1 MNLLFKLNLVSD
13 VSVVVD
19 TSGELFGYKLH
30 VFNRV
35 VILEIMMI
43 MKIIM
48 MMMMK
53 IIVTTSY
60 YFFPSVKNLAL
71 DKQATACQL
80 SVVQSS

>member
-19 TSGELFGYKLH
+19 ISGELFGYQLR

-35 VILEIMMI
+35 VVLEIIMI

-48 MMMMK
+48 MVMMK
-53 IIVTTSY
+53 IIVTTSD

-71 DKQATACQL
+71 YKQATACQL

>member
-48 MMMMK
+48 MMMK

-60 YFFPSVKNLAL
+60 YFFPSVKNIAL
-71 DKQATACQL
+71 DRQATACQL

>member
-48 MMMMK
+48 MMMK